1 MYPEYT
7 GDIFN
12 VSFKYLAI
20 VGLSKQTAIEGINI
34 HRQVRTIFMSLQHT
48 IYDTFSNS
56 CVLNIYSLIGLLSRE
71 SDDSSVLI
79 GVLSCESDYSSV
91 NNFYSFYK
99 FL

>member
-7 GDIFN
+7 GDIYN

-48 IYDTFSNS
+48 IYDTFSN
-56 CVLNIYSLIGLLSRE
+56 
-71 SDDSSVLI
+71 
-79 GVLSCESDYSSV
+79 
-91 NNFYSFYK
+91 
-99 FL
+99 

>member
-7 GDIFN
+7 GDIYN
-12 VSFKYLAI
+12 VSFKYLEI

-34 HRQVRTIFMSLQHT
+34 HRQHT

-79 GVLSCESDYSSV
+79 GVFSCESDYSSV